1 MATCLRELW
10 LVVSINKFELCAVH
24 LPGEENRV
32 ADWLSRWHLGQ
43 KYRDAFHSFSSGS
56 SYQEIRLCNDLF
68 KFSEFL

>member
-10 LVVSINKFELCAVH
+10 LVVSSNEFELKAIH

-43 KYRDAFHSFSSGS
+43 KYRDSFNSFADGTI
-56 SYQEIRLCNDLF
+56 YEEIHIYNELF
-68 KFSEFL
+68 KFSGCL